1 MDGYQFEYQ
10 CAEILKRNG
19 FSRVQVTQSS
29 GDQGVDII
37 ARKHRKK
44 YGIQCKYYSYPVG
57 NKAVQEAYAGANF
70 YDCDKAMV
78 MTNLTFTRA
87 ATELA
92 EKLEVELWDH
102 CPTTRYYSLLFKLMS
117 LMNIVFFLYG
127 ILLLFFIQNKDTFSF
142 HLPGGVLLGVLLV
155 AASVF
160 GFLGWRFVLCNLA
173 AGSIY
178 LYLSLHTVLLPA
190 ITSAA
195 YSDSLFI
202 ACLLAGGAQT
212 ALTRSPC
219 CLLVAYA
226 SFPPVLSSYCTTQKS
241 PGIKLSGAFCVYL
254 VLTYSALD

>member
-102 CPTTRYYSLLFKLMS
+102 CSTTRYYSLLFKLMS

-142 HLPGGVLLGVLLV
+142 HLPG
-155 AASVF
+155 
-160 GFLGWRFVLCNLA
+160 
-173 AGSIY
+173 
-178 LYLSLHTVLLPA
+178 H
-190 ITSAA
+190 
-195 YSDSLFI
+195 
-202 ACLLAGGAQT
+202 
-212 ALTRSPC
+212 RSKD
-219 CLLVAYA
+219 A
-226 SFPPVLSSYCTTQKS
+226 
-241 PGIKLSGAFCVYL
+241 
-254 VLTYSALD
+254 DR

>member
-37 ARKHRKK
+37 A
-44 YGIQCKYYSYPVG
+44 G

-78 MTNLTFTRA
+78 MTNLTFTRS

-92 EKLEVELWDH
+92 QKLEVELWDH

-127 ILLLFFIQNKDTFSF
+127 ILLLFLLQNKSTVPFS
-142 HLPGGVLLGVLLV
+142 LPGDFLTGTLLV

-173 AGSIY
+173 AGGIY

-190 ITSAA
+190 INNAA
-195 YSDSLFI
+195 YSDLQLLVLLPTVVYLLH
-202 ACLLAGGAQT
+202 ACWLAGHK
-212 ALTRSPC
+212 RH
-219 CLLVAYA
+219 
-226 SFPPVLSSYCTTQKS
+226 
-241 PGIKLSGAFCVYL
+241 
-254 VLTYSALD
+254 

>member
-1 MDGYQFEYQ
+1 MCGDIKKKW
-10 CAEILKRNG
+10 IL
-19 FSRVQVTQSS
+19 QSS
-29 GDQGVDII
+29 GYTEFRRSGRGYHLPISIEKNTGFNANII
-37 ARKHRKK
+37 
-44 YGIQCKYYSYPVG
+44 PTVG

-70 YDCDKAMV
+70 YDCDRAMV

-127 ILLLFFIQNKDTFSF
+127 ILLLFLMQNKNMFPIQ
-142 HLPGGVLLGVLLV
+142 LPGDFLIGALLV

-173 AGSIY
+173 AGGIY

-190 ITSAA
+190 ITNAA
-195 YSDSLFI
+195 YSDIQLVVLVPTVI
-202 ACLLAGGAQT
+202 YVLHACW
-212 ALTRSPC
+212 
-219 CLLVAYA
+219 LVGH
-226 SFPPVLSSYCTTQKS
+226 KRH
-241 PGIKLSGAFCVYL
+241 
-254 VLTYSALD
+254 

>member
-92 EKLEVELWDH
+92 EKLEVNME
-102 CPTTRYYSLLFKLMS
+102 F
-117 LMNIVFFLYG
+117 
-127 ILLLFFIQNKDTFSF
+127 
-142 HLPGGVLLGVLLV
+142 
-155 AASVF
+155 
-160 GFLGWRFVLCNLA
+160 
-173 AGSIY
+173 
-178 LYLSLHTVLLPA
+178 
-190 ITSAA
+190 
-195 YSDSLFI
+195 
-202 ACLLAGGAQT
+202 
-212 ALTRSPC
+212 
-219 CLLVAYA
+219 
-226 SFPPVLSSYCTTQKS
+226 
-241 PGIKLSGAFCVYL
+241 
-254 VLTYSALD
+254 

>member
-37 ARKHRKK
+37 AHKHRKK

-70 YDCDKAMV
+70 YDCDRAMV

-127 ILLLFFIQNKDTFSF
+127 ILLLFLMQNKNMFLIQ
-142 HLPGGVLLGVLLV
+142 LPGDFLIGALLV
-155 AASVF
+155 AAL
-160 GFLGWRFVLCNLA
+160 GFLDGDSFFVIWQQA
-173 AGSIY
+173 VSICTCH
-178 LYLSLHTVLLPA
+178 SIPFC
-190 ITSAA
+190 SR
-195 YSDSLFI
+195 
-202 ACLLAGGAQT
+202 
-212 ALTRSPC
+212 RSPMQ
-219 CLLVAYA
+219 LIRI
-226 SFPPVLSSYCTTQKS
+226 SSW
-241 PGIKLSGAFCVYL
+241 LFWFRR
-254 VLTYSALD
+254 

>member
-1 MDGYQFEYQ
+1 M
-10 CAEILKRNG
+10 RSN
-19 FSRVQVTQSS
+19 
-29 GDQGVDII
+29 
-37 ARKHRKK
+37 
-44 YGIQCKYYSYPVG
+44 YSYPVG

-173 AGSIY
+173 AGGIY

-195 YSDSLFI
+195 YSDI
-202 ACLLAGGAQT
+202 Q
-212 ALTRSPC
+212 
-219 CLLVAYA
+219 LLVLIPTAVYLFMPAGWWGTNDIDMISVLPMPLFRPFFRHIAYA
-226 SFPPVLSSYCTTQKS
+226 KS
-241 PGIKLSGAFCVYL
+241 PGN
-254 VLTYSALD
+254 

>member
-37 ARKHRKK
+37 AHKHRKK

-78 MTNLTFTRA
+78 MTNLTFTRS

-92 EKLEVELWDH
+92 QKLEVELWDH
-102 CPTTRYYSLLFKLMS
+102 CPTTRYY
-117 LMNIVFFLYG
+117 
-127 ILLLFFIQNKDTFSF
+127 ILQNNSTVPVS
-142 HLPGGVLLGVLLV
+142 LPGDFLTGTLLV

-173 AGSIY
+173 AGGIY

-190 ITSAA
+190 INNAA
-195 YSDSLFI
+195 YSDLQLLVLLPTVVYLLH
-202 ACLLAGGAQT
+202 ACWLAGHK
-212 ALTRSPC
+212 RH
-219 CLLVAYA
+219 
-226 SFPPVLSSYCTTQKS
+226 
-241 PGIKLSGAFCVYL
+241 
-254 VLTYSALD
+254 

>member
-37 ARKHRKK
+37 AHKHRKK

-78 MTNLTFTRA
+78 MTNLTFTRS

-92 EKLEVELWDH
+92 QKLEVELWDH

-127 ILLLFFIQNKDTFSF
+127 ILLLFLLQNKSTVPFSLPGDFLTAHFWWPRLSLDFWDGTSFFVIWLPAESICIFHYIQFYSRRSTMPLTQIFSF
-142 HLPGGVLLGVLLV
+142 WFCFQLL
-155 AASVF
+155 
-160 GFLGWRFVLCNLA
+160 
-173 AGSIY
+173 SICY
-178 LYLSLHTVLLPA
+178 MPVGLQVINATEYA
-190 ITSAA
+190 I
-195 YSDSLFI
+195 
-202 ACLLAGGAQT
+202 
-212 ALTRSPC
+212 
-219 CLLVAYA
+219 
-226 SFPPVLSSYCTTQKS
+226 
-241 PGIKLSGAFCVYL
+241 
-254 VLTYSALD
+254 

>member
-10 CAEILKRNG
+10 CAEILQRNG

-117 LMNIVFFLYG
+117 L
-127 ILLLFFIQNKDTFSF
+127 
-142 HLPGGVLLGVLLV
+142 
-155 AASVF
+155 
-160 GFLGWRFVLCNLA
+160 
-173 AGSIY
+173 
-178 LYLSLHTVLLPA
+178 
-190 ITSAA
+190 
-195 YSDSLFI
+195 
-202 ACLLAGGAQT
+202 
-212 ALTRSPC
+212 
-219 CLLVAYA
+219 
-226 SFPPVLSSYCTTQKS
+226 
-241 PGIKLSGAFCVYL
+241 
-254 VLTYSALD
+254 

>member
-87 ATELA
+87 PQNWQKNWKSSFGITAPPL
-92 EKLEVELWDH
+92 D
-102 CPTTRYYSLLFKLMS
+102 TT
-117 LMNIVFFLYG
+117 V
-127 ILLLFFIQNKDTFSF
+127 
-142 HLPGGVLLGVLLV
+142 
-155 AASVF
+155 
-160 GFLGWRFVLCNLA
+160 
-173 AGSIY
+173 
-178 LYLSLHTVLLPA
+178 
-190 ITSAA
+190 
-195 YSDSLFI
+195 
-202 ACLLAGGAQT
+202 
-212 ALTRSPC
+212 C
-219 CLLVAYA
+219 CLNL
-226 SFPPVLSSYCTTQKS
+226 
-241 PGIKLSGAFCVYL
+241 
-254 VLTYSALD
+254 

>member
-37 ARKHRKK
+37 AHKHRKK

-78 MTNLTFTRA
+78 MTNLTFTRS

-92 EKLEVELWDH
+92 QKLEVELWDH

-127 ILLLFFIQNKDTFSF
+127 ILLLFLLQNKSTVPFS
-142 HLPGGVLLGVLLV
+142 LPGDFLTGTLLV

-160 GFLGWRFVLCNLA
+160 GFLGCVRHAGGGRAGGHGRARGVPRHVGELSGMADVRYLRRAGLCRVGGLA
-173 AGSIY
+173 AGQLCGS
-178 LYLSLHTVLLPA
+178 
-190 ITSAA
+190 
-195 YSDSLFI
+195 
-202 ACLLAGGAQT
+202 G
-212 ALTRSPC
+212 
-219 CLLVAYA
+219 
-226 SFPPVLSSYCTTQKS
+226 PP
-241 PGIKLSGAFCVYL
+241 
-254 VLTYSALD
+254 